1 MNSHCASA
9 LLGDPAGPGM
19 MIESDATVFPI
30 LHPMALRIRHN
41 LFPLRRDQGIARQ
54 WFFLVGCFIIP
65 IAQQA
70 WGQTIDS
77 PATLSIPAPDQ
88 QPASPWSKPFRVS
101 IPKGQPPRH
110 EMTQHDS
117 LDEPFVENRMSG
129 VAPSDEALSQGS
141 LSTQQPAGSRTA
153 SERPVRAILA
163 SKISQEVMTPAIVSS
178 SRSLQPIES
187 PPGWAAVETS
197 LRSSLDRCDHLLRR
211 GAVQSSRQE
220 SLSAIRQ
227 LLRALDLH
235 KRAWESEP
243 AFQQGLVALKESED
257 FERSQITELTSVH
270 RLVQS
275 HQTTI
280 LQETILDSISPAIA
294 AQHYRA
300 FARDAFLTAADGHPW
315 GADLFY
321 ALGKTYEKEC
331 QQQPDRQLT
340 LLQHATVCFQTA
352 YAIDPRR
359 AHIANQLGFN
369 LLQLD
374 KVDDA
379 MVALSAAIAT
389 QPSANAYRNLA
400 EGYRRIGRHGEM
412 QLALQQASA
421 LAAQETRYSPE
432 RPEITEISPEDF
444 ARISPPSTAYELNPA
459 PSKVSSRSMFPSQ
472 TR

>member
-1 MNSHCASA
+1 
-9 LLGDPAGPGM
+9 

-30 LHPMALRIRHN
+30 LQFMALRTRNN
-41 LFPLRRDQGIARQ
+41 LLPLRRDRRISGP
-54 WFFLVGCFIIP
+54 WFFLAGCFIIP

-70 WGQTIDS
+70 SGQTIDS
-77 PATLSIPAPDQ
+77 PATLTIPAPDQ
-88 QPASPWSKPFRVS
+88 QPASPWSKPFRIS

-117 LDEPFVENRMSG
+117 LDEPIVGDRMSG
-129 VAPSDEALSQGS
+129 VAPSDEALSQQS
-141 LSTQQPAGSRTA
+141 LSTQQTPGSRTA
-153 SERPVRAILA
+153 WERPVRATLA
-163 SKISQEVMTPAIVSS
+163 SQISKELLTPSLVSS
-178 SRSLQPIES
+178 SRAVQPIET
-187 PPGWAAVETS
+187 PPGWASVETT

-211 GAVQSSRQE
+211 GAVHSSRQE
-220 SLSAIRQ
+220 AVGAIRH
-227 LLRALDLH
+227 LLRSLDLH

-243 AFQQGLVALKESED
+243 AFQQGLIALKESED

-270 RLVQS
+270 QLVQN
-275 HQTTI
+275 HKTTI
-280 LQETILDSISPAIA
+280 LQETSLDSISPAIA

-321 ALGKTYEKEC
+321 ALGKTYEKES
-331 QQQPDRQLT
+331 QQQPDRHLT
-340 LLQHATVCFQTA
+340 LLQHGLVCFQTA
-352 YAIDPRR
+352 YAIEPRR
-359 AHIANQLGFN
+359 SHIANQLGFN

-374 KVDDA
+374 KVNDA
-379 MVALSAAIAT
+379 MVALNAAIAT

-400 EGYRRIGRHGEM
+400 EAYRRTGQQAEM

-421 LAAQETRYSPE
+421 LAAQETRFSPD

-444 ARISPPSTAYELNPA
+444 ARISPPSTAYELHQN
-459 PSKVSSRSMFPSQ
+459 PSKVSSRSMFPSN

>member
-1 MNSHCASA
+1 
-9 LLGDPAGPGM
+9 
-19 MIESDATVFPI
+19 MIESDTTVLPI
-30 LHPMALRIRHN
+30 LLSM
-41 LFPLRRDQGIARQ
+41 PLRTRNNPPPFNRDRRTVRPWCWLI
-54 WFFLVGCFIIP
+54 GCFIIS

-70 WGQTIDS
+70 WGQIIDS
-77 PATLSIPAPDQ
+77 PASLSIPTPDQ

-101 IPKGQPPRH
+101 IPKGQPSRH

-117 LDEPFVENRMSG
+117 RNDSSDRKEDIDGNRMSG
-129 VAPSDEALSQGS
+129 VAPSDEALSQPSHTRGQTS
-141 LSTQQPAGSRTA
+141 GSRNS
-153 SERPVRAILA
+153 SERAVRATLA
-163 SKISQEVMTPAIVSS
+163 SQISNEVLTPALVSS
-178 SRSLQPIES
+178 HRAVQPIES
-187 PPGWAAVETS
+187 PPGWASVETS

-211 GAVQSSRQE
+211 GAVHSSRQE
-220 SLSAIRQ
+220 AVGAIRQ

-243 AFQQGLVALKESED
+243 SFQQGLVALKESED

-270 RLVQS
+270 RIVQS

-280 LQETILDSISPAIA
+280 LQETDLDAISPAIA

-321 ALGKTYEKEC
+321 ALGKTYEKEA
-331 QQQPDRQLT
+331 QQQPDRHLT
-340 LLQHATVCFQTA
+340 LLQHATVSFQTA
-352 YAIDPRR
+352 YGIDPRR

-379 MVALSAAIAT
+379 MVALSAAIAI
-389 QPSANAYRNLA
+389 QPSTNAYRNLA
-400 EGYRRIGRHGEM
+400 EGYRRTGQHAEM
-412 QLALQQASA
+412 QLALQQAAA
-421 LAAQETRYSPE
+421 LAARETRYSPE
-432 RPEITEISPEDF
+432 HPEITEISPEDF
-444 ARISPPSTAYELNPA
+444 ARISPPSTAYQLHAA
-459 PSKVSSRSMFPSQ
+459 PSKVSSGSVFPSN

>member
-1 MNSHCASA
+1 
-9 LLGDPAGPGM
+9 

-30 LHPMALRIRHN
+30 LQSMAIRTRNNLLPLHRDRRIA
-41 LFPLRRDQGIARQ
+41 GQ
-54 WFFLVGCFIIP
+54 WFFLAGWFIIP

-70 WGQTIDS
+70 PGQTIDS

-117 LDEPFVENRMSG
+117 LDEPIVGNRMSG
-129 VAPSDEALSQGS
+129 VAPSDEALSHTS
-141 LSTQQPAGSRTA
+141 RSTQQTPGSRTP
-153 SERPVRAILA
+153 SERPVRATLA
-163 SKISQEVMTPAIVSS
+163 SQISKEVLTPSLVSS
-178 SRSLQPIES
+178 SRVVQPIET
-187 PPGWAAVETS
+187 PPGWASVETT

-211 GAVQSSRQE
+211 GAVHSSRQE
-220 SLSAIRQ
+220 AVGAIRH
-227 LLRALDLH
+227 LLRSLDLH

-280 LQETILDSISPAIA
+280 LQETSLDSISPAIA

-321 ALGKTYEKEC
+321 ALGKTYEKES

-340 LLQHATVCFQTA
+340 LLQHGLVCFQTA

-359 AHIANQLGFN
+359 SHIANQLGFN

-374 KVDDA
+374 KVNDA
-379 MVALSAAIAT
+379 MVALNAAIAT

-400 EGYRRIGRHGEM
+400 EAYRRTGQRAEM
-412 QLALQQASA
+412 QSALQQASG
-421 LAAQETRYSPE
+421 LAAQETRFSPD
-432 RPEITEISPEDF
+432 RPEITEISPEEF
-444 ARISPPSTAYELNPA
+444 ARISPPSTSYELHQN
-459 PSKVSSRSMFPSQ
+459 PSKVSSRSMFPSN

>member
-1 MNSHCASA
+1 
-9 LLGDPAGPGM
+9 M

-30 LHPMALRIRHN
+30 LQSMAIRTRNNLLPLHRDRRIAGR
-41 LFPLRRDQGIARQ
+41 
-54 WFFLVGCFIIP
+54 WFFLAGWFIIP

-70 WGQTIDS
+70 PGQTIDS

-117 LDEPFVENRMSG
+117 LDEPIVGNRMSG
-129 VAPSDEALSQGS
+129 VAPSDEALSHTS
-141 LSTQQPAGSRTA
+141 RSTQQTPGSRTP
-153 SERPVRAILA
+153 SERPVRATLA
-163 SKISQEVMTPAIVSS
+163 SQISKEVLTPSLVSS
-178 SRSLQPIES
+178 SRVVQPIET
-187 PPGWAAVETS
+187 PPGWASVETT

-211 GAVQSSRQE
+211 GAVHSSRQE
-220 SLSAIRQ
+220 AVGAIRH
-227 LLRALDLH
+227 LLRSLDLH

-280 LQETILDSISPAIA
+280 LQETSLDSISPAIA

-321 ALGKTYEKEC
+321 ALGKTYEKES

-340 LLQHATVCFQTA
+340 LLQHGLVCFQTA

-359 AHIANQLGFN
+359 SHIANQLGFN

-374 KVDDA
+374 KVNDA
-379 MVALSAAIAT
+379 MVALNAAIAT

-400 EGYRRIGRHGEM
+400 EAYRRTGQRAEM
-412 QLALQQASA
+412 QSALQQASG
-421 LAAQETRYSPE
+421 LAAQETRFSPD
-432 RPEITEISPEDF
+432 RPEITEISPEEF
-444 ARISPPSTAYELNPA
+444 ARISPPSTSYELHQN
-459 PSKVSSRSMFPSQ
+459 PSKVSSRSMFPSN

>member
-1 MNSHCASA
+1 
-9 LLGDPAGPGM
+9 M

-30 LHPMALRIRHN
+30 LLSMALRVRN
-41 LFPLRRDQGIARQ
+41 NPLPLCRDQRIARP
-54 WFFLVGCFIIP
+54 WFWLIGCFIIP
-65 IAQQA
+65 VANQA

-117 LDEPFVENRMSG
+117 LDEPIVGNRMSG
-129 VAPSDEALSQGS
+129 VAPSDEALSQQS
-141 LSTQQPAGSRTA
+141 LSTQQTPRSRTA
-153 SERPVRAILA
+153 SERPVRASLA
-163 SKISQEVMTPAIVSS
+163 SQISEEVLTPSLVSS
-178 SRSLQPIES
+178 SRAVQPIET
-187 PPGWAAVETS
+187 PPGWASVETT

-211 GAVQSSRQE
+211 GAVHSSRQE
-220 SLSAIRQ
+220 AVGAIRQ

-235 KRAWESEP
+235 KRSWESEP

-280 LQETILDSISPAIA
+280 LQETSLDSISPAIA

-321 ALGKTYEKEC
+321 ALGKTYEKES

-340 LLQHATVCFQTA
+340 LLQHGLVCFQTA

-359 AHIANQLGFN
+359 SHIANQLGFN

-374 KVDDA
+374 KVNDA
-379 MVALSAAIAT
+379 MVALNAAIAI

-400 EGYRRIGRHGEM
+400 EAYRRTGQQAEM
-412 QLALQQASA
+412 QLALQQATA
-421 LAAQETRYSPE
+421 LAAQETRFSPD
-432 RPEITEISPEDF
+432 RPEIAEISPEEF
-444 ARISPPSTAYELNPA
+444 ARISPPSTAYELYQT
-459 PSKVSSRSMFPSQ
+459 PSKVSSRSMFPSN